1 MNNDSSITIKKK
13 QNQKNIITL
22 IIFKNDDTNIDSQKL
37 IDNIDNIKKIDI
49 NMIPEDLVNMYN
61 IPI

>member
-22 IIFKNDDTNIDSQKL
+22 IIFKNDYTNIDSQKL